1 MHGIASGICV
11 SLNQKMSAPAPTF
24 LRSITT
30 IHARHIAV
38 VEQESFWRELL
49 PTWTFLPTH
58 TPAGEYT
65 ERLKAVIERV
75 NLGARP
81 KALAGHILLLEDVD
95 RPAPNEC
102 LISVNADT
110 NEVIIRI
117 FGQYLTDVQST
128 SEWFLH
134 RLLDAPDYFVITPHT
149 RCFIVLDGHGERTD
163 LTTGRVIPQ
172 RHKLWQGFYLEYIY
186 NINITA
192 LVIVLTLGV
201 VIFFTPDGEH
211 SALGKFYGICER
223 ILSAAIM
230 NVFLLLGQFYSYR
243 KSRRVVEWEKP

>member
-1 MHGIASGICV
+1 
-11 SLNQKMSAPAPTF
+11 MSVPAPTF

-30 IHARHIAV
+30 IHARHIEV
-38 VEQESFWRELL
+38 VEQESFWRNLL
-49 PTWTFLPTH
+49 PTWTFLQAY
-58 TPAGEYT
+58 TPDGEYT
-65 ERLKAVIERV
+65 ERLKAVVERV
-75 NLGARP
+75 NVGARQ
-81 KALAGHILLLEDVD
+81 KALAGHVLLLEDVD

-102 LISVNADT
+102 LISINPQS

-117 FGQYLTDVQST
+117 FGQYLTDIQST

-134 RLLDAPDYFVITPHT
+134 RLLEVQEYFVITPHT

-163 LTTGRVIPQ
+163 LTTGRVIPL
-172 RHKLWQGFYLEYIY
+172 RHKLWQGFYREYIY

-192 LVIVLTLGV
+192 LVIALTLGV
-201 VIFFTPDGEH
+201 VLILTPDGEH
-211 SALGKFYGICER
+211 SALGKFYGICGR